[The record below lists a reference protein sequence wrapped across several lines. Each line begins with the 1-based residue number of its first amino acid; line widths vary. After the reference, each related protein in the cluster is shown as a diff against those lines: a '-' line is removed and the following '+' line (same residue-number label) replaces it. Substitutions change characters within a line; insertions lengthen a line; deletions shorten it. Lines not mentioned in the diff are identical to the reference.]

1 MAKSFNIKDI
11 KLKSNKD
18 LPKILT
24 GDVYKGVSPGE
35 KPNAEIEGGEY
46 VKMPNQPI
54 KKAEGPKHTSGGI
67 KSDLPDQTE
76 IISDHLKLKP
86 RDVAILKKEFGIEAT
101 TKNTYADV
109 LHKFEKN
116 TGLSKITK
124 KQESAFE
131 ALQKLQDKKEMDP
144 KTKTVNLDYLSTVIK
159 KAEDDKAPLKVKQK
173 EVFNKLF
180 ELQEQSKPVKER
192 SIEMKKG
199 GKFDT
204 FVNKYGLTEDQGKRY
219 IRKYQDAGTVTD
231 FPDEVTSKKW
241 NKNLDAYKAYKKAE
255 EKVKNPEFKKKLYEQ
270 YLEDISSGDK
280 RHFKGKVNVEKVK
293 NLKEDQLVD
302 ELLRF
307 EERNQ
312 RLKAFGLKEGA
323 DKSIVSGDIP
333 ITKSA
338 YKIIEANPELH
349 DLKAGLKENYKGQYA
364 YINYKNLVSRNKKT
378 GKTYKDLQTGESDE
392 PLGQITSADNVLGDT
407 SLFQYIDTTEEK
419 PKEPIVKKEK
429 EAPKPPVYTDP
440 NFKAPIIPKTNE
452 VFLAPPTP
460 FALGPRGLSPEYMG
474 NVDYNQITPT
484 KIGEEN
490 ILQALSNTRQVTAK
504 QLENLTPSARAKALV
519 NLTSAVAEQ
528 ENQAAFN
535 VNVANADR
543 QSQVDQYNAEV
554 LTNQSIADNANR
566 EAYMNKALAGQ
577 EATWKELNDYIAFR
591 NEVQNQR
598 YDTQMKS
605 ALLKD
610 MFPNVNLT
618 NFGLSYSADGT
629 PIVTDMDK
637 LNKSLSYLKTPE
649 PPIESTGDKEEEEE
663 V

>member
-219 IRKYQDAGTVTD
+219 IRKYQDAGTVTK
-231 FPDEVTSKKW
+231 FPDEATSKKW
-241 NKNLDAYKAYKKAE
+241 NNNLDAYKAYKKAE
-255 EKVKNPEFKKKLYEQ
+255 AKVNDPEFKKKLHEQ
-270 YLEDISSGDK
+270 YLEDVASGDT
-280 RHFKGKVNVEKVK
+280 RYFKGSVNADKVK
-293 NLKEDQLVD
+293 GLTEEELAKQ
-302 ELLRF
+302 LLRF

-312 RLKAFGLKEGA
+312 RLKAFKFTPGK
-323 DKSIVSGDIP
+323 DKTVQDIINAP

-338 YKIIEANPELH
+338 YKVITDNPGLA
-349 DLKAGLKENYKGQYA
+349 DLKDDLKENYKGQFA
-364 YINYKNLVSRNKKT
+364 YINYKNLVSGNKKT
-378 GKTYKDLQTGESDE
+378 GKVYKANQTGEADE
-392 PLGQITSADNVLGDT
+392 PLGQITSADNILGDT
-407 SLFQYIDTTEEK
+407 SLFQFIDTTDVVEKEPLKKEEK
-419 PKEPIVKKEK
+419 EG
-429 EAPKPPVYTDP
+429 PKPPVYTDP

-504 QLENLTPSARAKALV
+504 QLENLTPSARSKALV

-535 VNVANADR
+535 VNVTNADR
-543 QSQVDQYNAEV
+543 QSQVDQYNAEAM
-554 LTNQSIADNANR
+554 TNQSIADNANR

-577 EATWKELNDYIAFR
+577 EATWKELNDYMTFR

-605 ALLKD
+605 ALVKD

-637 LNKSLSYLKTPE
+637 LNKALSYLKTPE
-649 PPIESTGDKEEEEE
+649 QPIESTGDEEEK
-663 V
+663 

>member
-46 VKMPNQPI
+46 VKMPNQPV
-54 KKAEGPKHTSGGI
+54 KKAEGPKHNSGGI

-192 SIEMKKG
+192 TIEMKKG

-231 FPDEVTSKKW
+231 FPDDDTSKKW

-255 EKVKNPEFKKKLYEQ
+255 KKVKDPEFKKKLYEQ
-270 YLEDISSGDK
+270 YKQDLEDNDVK
-280 RHFKGKVNVEKVK
+280 NFKGKVNKEKVSG
-293 NLKEDQLVD
+293 LTEDQVVD
-302 ELLRF
+302 ELLKF

-323 DKSIVSGDIP
+323 DKSIYSKDMP

-338 YKIIEANPELH
+338 YAIIEKNPDLH
-349 DLKAGLKENYKGQYA
+349 DLKAGIKENYKGQYA
-364 YINYKNLVSRNKKT
+364 YINYKNLVSKNKKT
-378 GKTYKDLQTGESDE
+378 GKSYKDIQTGEDDE
-392 PLGQITSADNVLGDT
+392 PLGKITSADNVLGDT
-407 SLFQYIDTTEEK
+407 SLFQYIDTTDVEE
-419 PKEPIVKKEK
+419 KEPITKDEK
-429 EAPKPPVYTDP
+429 EGPKPPVYTNP
-440 NFKAPIIPKTNE
+440 EFKAPIVPKTNE

-504 QLENLTPSARAKALV
+504 QLENLTPNARAKAMV
-519 NLTSAVAEQ
+519 NLAAAVGEQ
-528 ENQAAFN
+528 ENQAAYN
-535 VNVANADR
+535 VNIANADR
-543 QSQVDQYNAEV
+543 QSQVDQYNAEAM
-554 LTNQSIADNANR
+554 TNQSIADNANR

-577 EATWKELNDYIAFR
+577 EATWKELNDYMTFR

-605 ALLKD
+605 ALVKD

-637 LNKSLSYLKTPE
+637 LNKALSYLKTPE
-649 PPIESTGDKEEEEE
+649 QPIESTGDEEETES
-663 V
+663 